1 MKQLAVMAWVIAIAL
16 SGAPKLAL
24 ILIGAG
30 VALMIAAYW
39 P

>member
-1 MKQLAVMAWVIAIAL
+1 MKQLAVMAWVIAIVL

-24 ILIGAG
+24 ILIGIS
-30 VALMIAAYW
+30 VVLMVAAYW